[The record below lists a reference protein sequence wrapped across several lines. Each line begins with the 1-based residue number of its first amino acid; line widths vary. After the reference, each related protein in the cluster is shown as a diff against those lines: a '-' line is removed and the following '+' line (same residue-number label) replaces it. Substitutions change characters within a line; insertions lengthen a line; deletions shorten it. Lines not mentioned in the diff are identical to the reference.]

1 MTALLAIISIL
12 LIAVIAVQIGK
23 VTELAAKIRGEE
35 EVQEMDNKRTS
46 VWLLV
51 FMVVFLVA
59 CVWSAVYYKNYM
71 LGYGPHTSASEH
83 GADLDWIFKVTL
95 FFTGIV
101 FIATQIALFYFSY
114 KYRAE
119 RGRKATFFSHSTKLE
134 IYWTAIPAVVMTLLV
149 IGGLDVWNTVMA
161 DVSPD
166 EEYMEIEA
174 TGYQFAWQLRYPGPD
189 GQLGTRDYKL
199 TSGTNPLGQDWTDAK
214 NWDDIHPGEI
224 VLPVGKKVRVR
235 ITARDVLHDF
245 YLPHF
250 RVKMDAVPGMPTY
263 FVFTPNKTTE
273 EYRQELKKYPEYNVP
288 DPNDPTK
295 MMWETF
301 EYELACAELCGSGH
315 WSMKRLVKIVSQQ
328 EYDTWI
334 KGQQSYYLSTIRNTE
349 DDPLKGKL
357 LDIEIKQRK
366 QEFTDAFESAVKADS
381 ASAKVLQLK
390 YVEFQ
395 TGSAALTDL
404 SRYELDN
411 LVAAL
416 TKYATL
422 KIEVAGHTDNVG
434 DPAANVS
441 LSQQRAETVTRYLI
455 NKGIDAGRLTAR
467 GYGDTRPKESND
479 TEEGRA
485 QNRRTEFAIRS

>member
-1 MTALLAIISIL
+1 
-12 LIAVIAVQIGK
+12 
-23 VTELAAKIRGEE
+23 
-35 EVQEMDNKRTS
+35 
-46 VWLLV
+46 
-51 FMVVFLVA
+51 
-59 CVWSAVYYKNYM
+59 
-71 LGYGPHTSASEH
+71 
-83 GADLDWIFKVTL
+83 
-95 FFTGIV
+95 
-101 FIATQIALFYFSY
+101 
-114 KYRAE
+114 
-119 RGRKATFFSHSTKLE
+119 
-134 IYWTAIPAVVMTLLV
+134 
-149 IGGLDVWNTVMA
+149 
-161 DVSPD
+161 
-166 EEYMEIEA
+166 
-174 TGYQFAWQLRYPGPD
+174 
-189 GQLGTRDYKL
+189 
-199 TSGTNPLGQDWTDAK
+199 
-214 NWDDIHPGEI
+214 
-224 VLPVGKKVRVR
+224 
-235 ITARDVLHDF
+235 
-245 YLPHF
+245 
-250 RVKMDAVPGMPTY
+250 MDAVPGMPTY